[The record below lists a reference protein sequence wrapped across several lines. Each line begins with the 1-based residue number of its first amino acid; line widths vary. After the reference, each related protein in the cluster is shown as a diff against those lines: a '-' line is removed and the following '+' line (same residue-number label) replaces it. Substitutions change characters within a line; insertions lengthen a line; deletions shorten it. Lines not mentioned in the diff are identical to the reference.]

1 VEDTSRLQVFAF
13 LGKVSA
19 LKLVTPVVDIQ
30 LRPPWGLKK
39 HGRMYDFKQKNK
51 KKKKKKKSHTMIT
64 MLFSSRK
71 DSVLLVKLY
80 LSSYDSIKSYSK
92 VIINLF

>member
-1 VEDTSRLQVFAF
+1 MNSRLQVFAF

-39 HGRMYDFKQKNK
+39 HGRMDDFKQKSK
-51 KKKKKKKSHTMIT
+51 KNGY
-64 MLFSSRK
+64 F
-71 DSVLLVKLY
+71 
-80 LSSYDSIKSYSK
+80 
-92 VIINLF
+92 

>member
-1 VEDTSRLQVFAF
+1 MSCTQKGSLFFCRSIPRKEKRRKKHLCGVEGNSRLQVFAF

-39 HGRMYDFKQKNK
+39 HGRMDDFKQKNK
-51 KKKKKKKSHTMIT
+51 KK
-64 MLFSSRK
+64 
-71 DSVLLVKLY
+71 
-80 LSSYDSIKSYSK
+80 SICLQYWE
-92 VIINLF
+92 FR